1 MANKTTKKP
10 KRQVAKRVKEAIIHV
25 LGGVSMDQGTPRYEE
40 DTLNQQYLFDFKQG
54 YRSNWTNDGGIGISS
69 SGSTD
74 EKIVEKIVVKPVDVI
89 NELQTVPT
97 PFSINYLDEKITILQ
112 EKAKLIRQRYAKQEV
127 EALIER
133 LTARKRYIEF
143 KEFFDQFQNTTDE
156 KIQDLLKKYAL
167 EMHPSDIFIPEFPDE
182 AVQLMKDYNAKV
194 KEITGKET
202 TYYVIAQP
210 EHFRKAYE
218 KRDPILLVQSPFGF
232 YYQIL
237 GAWDKEMVM
246 LSEL

>member
-1 MANKTTKKP
+1 MATKEKKP
-10 KRQVAKRVKEAIIHV
+10 KKGQVAKRVKEAIIHV
-25 LGGVSMDQGTPRYEE
+25 LGGVSMDQATPRYEE
-40 DTLNQQYLFDFKQG
+40 DALNQQYLFDFKQG
-54 YRSNWTNDGGIGISS
+54 YRSNWTNDGGISISS
-69 SGSTD
+69 TGVGES
-74 EKIVEKIVVKPVDVI
+74 EIVEKIAVKPVDVI

-97 PFSINYLDEKITILQ
+97 PFSVNYLDEKITILK
-112 EKAKLIRQRYAKQEV
+112 EKTKLIRQSYAKQEV

-156 KIQDLLKKYAL
+156 KIQDLLKKYKL
-167 EMHPSDIFIPEFPDE
+167 EMHPSDIFIPEFPDV
-182 AVQLMKDYNAKV
+182 AIQLMKDYNAKV

-202 TYYVIAQP
+202 TYYVIAEP
-210 EHFRKAYE
+210 ENFRKAYE

-237 GAWDKEMVM
+237 GAWDKEMIM